1 MCKCP
6 HCIQFLSSSR
16 DSVGIW
22 CRSVEPGLK
31 AKSQGVSREAVK
43 WALQAEASELEGRM
57 QHASTLKG
65 KSKTLVLLEL
75 QNYRPTKTTNAA
87 YADQHG
93 AT

>member
-1 MCKCP
+1 
-6 HCIQFLSSSR
+6 
-16 DSVGIW
+16 
-22 CRSVEPGLK
+22 
-31 AKSQGVSREAVK
+31 VK